1 MTAARLILESLLA
14 WGIVAMGVGL
24 VFGRFCSL
32 GSAKE
37 VPVQPTPHRN
47 RMARYFAEQEREH
60 SW

>member
-1 MTAARLILESLLA
+1 VRIA